1 MIVPRKVIVLVAD
14 GARMLLLRNDG
25 GAEAPDLTVIAH
37 RDGVAPPDRD
47 LFDDA
52 PGRTFQSHGPGRSA
66 YESGSLH
73 DALERAF
80 LAAAAQTLGDHVG
93 ADTPGIIVV
102 ADPVSLGYLRQHY
115 PPAARARLL
124 AELSRDFTGM
134 RTTSIARHLVEA

>member
-1 MIVPRKVIVLVAD
+1 MMLPQRAIVLVAD
-14 GARMLLLRNDG
+14 GGRMLLLRNDG
-25 GAEAPDLTVIAH
+25 DAEAPDLTVIAH
-37 RDGVAPPDRD
+37 RDGVLPPERA

-52 PGRTFQSHGPGRSA
+52 PGRTFRSHGPGRSA
-66 YESGSLH
+66 YESSSLH

-80 LAAAAQTLGDHVG
+80 LAAAARTLGDHVG
-93 ADTPGIIVV
+93 ADTPGIVVV

-134 RTTSIARHLVEA
+134 PTTSIARLLVEA